1 MNPHYPVKEE
11 DWGPTSSEVA
21 GGYVLPPTPQP
32 MEGLYGVG
40 PPPFLIKTFDMV
52 DDPITDH
59 IISWGRGGISFI
71 VWDPKAFSV
80 NLLPRFFKHNNFS
93 SFIRQLNTYGFR
105 KINPERWEFANEG
118 FLRGQKHL
126 LRTIRRR
133 KPPNSDPL
141 PPEQEAGA
149 CVEIGRFGLDAEL
162 DRLKRDKQ
170 VVMMELIK
178 LRREQQN
185 TRAYL
190 QAMEQKLRGTEMK
203 QRQMMKFLARAMQNP
218 DFIHQLNQQK
228 KKRDIE
234 EAATKKRRRPI
245 DQGPSSSR
253 DIEEGIS
260 NPIKIEPIEFCG
272 YEVSELEALAL
283 EMQGLGKA
291 VKKETEVNKEM
302 QQPPETGDTELDE
315 GFWEEFFSG
324 RTEEEDD
331 DDDNDNVVKALSD
344 RFGYLGSIP

>member
-1 MNPHYPVKEE
+1 MNPQYPVKEE
-11 DWGPTSSEVA
+11 DWGSSSPEVR
-21 GGYVLPPTPQP
+21 GGYGFPATPQP
-32 MEGLYGVG
+32 MESLYDGG
-40 PPPFLIKTFDMV
+40 PPPFLIKIFDMV
-52 DDPITDH
+52 EDPITEH

-71 VWDPKAFSV
+71 VWDPQAFSA

-133 KPPNSDPL
+133 KPLASPSESLPL
-141 PPEQEAGA
+141 EQEPGP

-170 VVMMELIK
+170 MVMMELVK

-190 QAMEQKLRGTEMK
+190 QAMEQKLQGTEMK

-218 DFIHQLNQQK
+218 DFIQQLVHQK
-228 KKRDIE
+228 KKREVE
-234 EAATKKRRRPI
+234 EAATKKRRWPI

-253 DIEEGIS
+253 GSEEGTS
-260 NPIKIEPIEFCG
+260 NPIKIEPLEFCG
-272 YEVSELEALAL
+272 YEVSELEALAM
-283 EMQGLGKA
+283 EMQGLGKG
-291 VKKETEVNKEM
+291 VKKEAEVKEEL
-302 QQPPETGDTELDE
+302 QGPESEDTELDE
-315 GFWEEFFSG
+315 GFWEEFFSE
-324 RTEEEDD
+324 RIEEDD
-331 DDDNDNVVKALSD
+331 VKALSH
-344 RFGYLGSIP
+344 RFDCFGSTRK

>member
-1 MNPHYPVKEE
+1 MNPQYPVKGEA
-11 DWGPTSSEVA
+11 WGPSSSELG
-21 GGYVLPPTPQP
+21 GGYGLPPTPQP
-32 MEGLYGVG
+32 MEGLYDVG
-40 PPPFLIKTFDMV
+40 PPPFLIKTFDIV

-71 VWDPKAFSV
+71 VWDPKAFSA

-126 LRTIRRR
+126 LRTIKRR
-133 KPPNSDPL
+133 KPPTTDSL
-141 PPEQEAGA
+141 PSEQEPSA
-149 CVEIGRFGLDAEL
+149 CVEIGRFGLDVEL

-170 VVMMELIK
+170 VVMMELVK

-185 TRAYL
+185 TRAYI
-190 QAMEQKLRGTEMK
+190 QAMEQKLQGTEMK

-218 DFIHQLNQQK
+218 DFIHQLIQQK

-253 DIEEGIS
+253 SSEEESIS
-260 NPIKIEPIEFCG
+260 NIKIEPIEFCG

-283 EMQGLGKA
+283 EMQGLRKA
-291 VKKETEVNKEM
+291 VKKETEVKEEM
-302 QQPPETGDTELDE
+302 QQASESGDTELDE

-324 RTEEEDD
+324 RIEEEDEND
-331 DDDNDNVVKALSD
+331 DMVEALSD

>member
-1 MNPHYPVKEE
+1 M
-11 DWGPTSSEVA
+11 
-21 GGYVLPPTPQP
+21 Q
-32 MEGLYGVG
+32 
-40 PPPFLIKTFDMV
+40 
-52 DDPITDH
+52 
-59 IISWGRGGISFI
+59 
-71 VWDPKAFSV
+71 
-80 NLLPRFFKHNNFS
+80 
-93 SFIRQLNTYGFR
+93 GFR

-133 KPPNSDPL
+133 KPPSSEPL
-141 PPEQEAGA
+141 PPEQETGP

-170 VVMMELIK
+170 VVMMELVK

-190 QAMEQKLRGTEMK
+190 QAMEQKLQGTELK

-218 DFIHQLNQQK
+218 DFIHQLVQQK

-253 DIEEGIS
+253 GSEGSS
-260 NPIKIEPIEFCG
+260 NPIKIEPLEFCG

-291 VKKETEVNKEM
+291 IKKETEVKDELH
-302 QQPPETGDTELDE
+302 PSESGDTELDE
-315 GFWEEFFSG
+315 GFWEEFFSE
-324 RTEEEDD
+324 RIEEED
-331 DDDNDNVVKALSD
+331 VKALSD
-344 RFGYLGSIP
+344 RFGYLGSSPK

>member
-1 MNPHYPVKEE
+1 MNPQYPVKEE
-11 DWGPTSSEVA
+11 DAGPSSPEVG
-21 GGYVLPPTPQP
+21 GGYGLPLTPPQP
-32 MEGLYGVG
+32 MEGLYDVG

-71 VWDPKAFSV
+71 VWDPKAFSA

-133 KPPNSDPL
+133 KPPTSDSL
-141 PPEQEAGA
+141 PPEQEPSA
-149 CVEIGRFGLDAEL
+149 CVEIGRFGLDVEL

-170 VVMMELIK
+170 VVMMELVK

-185 TRAYL
+185 TRAYI
-190 QAMEQKLRGTEMK
+190 QAMEQKLQGTEMK

-218 DFIHQLNQQK
+218 DFIHQLIQQK
-228 KKRDIE
+228 KKRGLE

-245 DQGPSSSR
+245 DQGPNSSR
-253 DIEEGIS
+253 GSEEGIS

-283 EMQGLGKA
+283 EMQGLGKT
-291 VKKETEVNKEM
+291 VKKETEVKEEM
-302 QQPPETGDTELDE
+302 QAPESGDTELDE

-324 RTEEEDD
+324 RIEEDD
-331 DDDNDNVVKALSD
+331 DDTNNAVVKALSD